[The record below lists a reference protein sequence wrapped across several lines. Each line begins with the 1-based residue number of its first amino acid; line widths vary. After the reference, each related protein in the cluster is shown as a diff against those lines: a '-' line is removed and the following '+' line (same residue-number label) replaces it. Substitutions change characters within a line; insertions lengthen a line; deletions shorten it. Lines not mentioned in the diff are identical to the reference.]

1 MPEAALQWG
10 SHASQSGLTPIT
22 VAICWPSPKIKTLV
36 PNIHKRGYGYFT
48 HAGDINH
55 IFPEES
61 AGESHYPRE
70 RICSSPEGCVP
81 PPACTR
87 RVGVIVPSHT
97 VSEFHAP
104 AFRIAASSS
113 QSFFAPSVVSIG
125 DTSQFARAVDSRS
138 IEVEGSD
145 ANPDGLG
152 LARGIRSAI
161 VIQGCIFL
169 MGYGIWH
176 LWHLAH

>member
-1 MPEAALQWG
+1 MGFSCKSIRANPYHRGHL
-10 SHASQSGLTPIT
+10 L
-22 VAICWPSPKIKTLV
+22 AIPKIKTLV

-61 AGESHYPRE
+61 AGESHYPQE

-81 PPACTR
+81 PPACTL

-138 IEVEGSD
+138 IDVEGSD